1 MYGPILLI
9 LLMAAKHMLIHRKG
23 WTRLADK
30 LARDPLTRKGR
41 IRDPRMEE
49 YTDSL
54 YADTIFYKTW
64 IEPNNDPSFA
74 TNLTGQSSLI
84 SLSEQK
90 LTKDSLFKC

>member
-1 MYGPILLI
+1 MYETILVI
-9 LLMAAKHMLIHRKG
+9 LLMASKHMLINRKG

-41 IRDPRMEE
+41 ITDRPMEE

-54 YADTIFYKTW
+54 HADTIFYKTW

-84 SLSEQK
+84 
-90 LTKDSLFKC
+90 